1 MSMEVVCSSGVG
13 RFADVD
19 DKKKRPSGAQMD
31 LTYRRYTAS
40 LAID

>member
-1 MSMEVVCSSGVG
+1 MLDEVVCSSVVELV
-13 RFADVD
+13 ADVD
-19 DKKKRPSGAQMD
+19 DGKKRPSGAQME